1 MPTKEEILAALK
13 DVYDPEIPINI
24 VDLGLIYDVQTEDE
38 KVYIKLTLTAPG
50 CPLSELLSSE
60 VRERL
65 LQLEGVKEASVEVV
79 WDPPWTPERIN
90 KEALEKLFD
99 QRKMEP

>member
-38 KVYIKLTLTAPG
+38 KVHIKLTLTAPG